1 MRLQEIGHEIRKAR
15 VARGLTQAQLASA
28 AGLSR
33 VTLNQFESGV
43 FPDLGVRKLQAVL
56 EQLGLRLSIH
66 AAPSVRTPDFISIAS
81 TSASVSFKEP
91 LSEEELIR
99 ALLTGKV
106 PPGKRP
112 HFRSLLEESKPSVV
126 RGLLDEVS
134 RWTKAGRVE
143 RNLAKIARTVGVAD
157 RIDEWLATA

>member
-1 MRLQEIGHEIRKAR
+1 MRLQEIGYQIRQAR

-28 AGLSR
+28 AGISR
-33 VTLNQFESGV
+33 VTLNQLESGV

-56 EQLGLRLSIH
+56 DQVGLRLSIQP
-66 AAPSVRTPDFISIAS
+66 ARNARTSDFISIAS

-91 LSEEELIR
+91 LREDELIR

-112 HFRSLLEESKPSVV
+112 HFRSLLEESKPSLV

-134 RWTKAGRVE
+134 RWTKPGRVE
-143 RNLAKIARTVGVAD
+143 RNLAKIARTVGVTD
-157 RIDEWLATA
+157 RIDEWLTTA